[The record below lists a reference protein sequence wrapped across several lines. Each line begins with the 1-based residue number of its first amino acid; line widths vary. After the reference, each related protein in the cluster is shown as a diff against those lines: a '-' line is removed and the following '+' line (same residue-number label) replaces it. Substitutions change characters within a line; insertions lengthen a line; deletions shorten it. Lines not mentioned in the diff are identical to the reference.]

1 MSEVG
6 SAGPQGQDAMD
17 IAPSDAARRMAT
29 EDLTLVDVRE
39 PYEWEA
45 GHVPGSIHVEMAA
58 LGERLDEIP
67 EDRPVAFLCLG
78 GARSGL
84 VASTL
89 KARGY
94 DAYNVEGGFRA
105 WFEAGL
111 PTEPDGAT
119 VAPH

>member
-1 MSEVG
+1 MD
-6 SAGPQGQDAMD
+6 PMD
-17 IAPSDAARRMAT
+17 ITPAEAARRLET
-29 EDLTLVDVRE
+29 KDLALIDVRE

-45 GHVPGSIHVEMAA
+45 GHVPGSTHIDMARLA
-58 LGERLDEIP
+58 ERIDEIP
-67 EDRPVAFLCLG
+67 KDRPVAFICLS

-94 DAYNVEGGFRA
+94 DAYNVGGGFRE

-111 PTEPDGAT
+111 PTEPENAT

>member
-1 MSEVG
+1 
-6 SAGPQGQDAMD
+6 MD
-17 IAPSDAARRMAT
+17 SIDITPAEAARRMAA
-29 EDLTLVDVRE
+29 EGLALIDVRE

-111 PTEPDGAT
+111 PTEPDDAT

>member
-1 MSEVG
+1 MD
-6 SAGPQGQDAMD
+6 PMD
-17 IAPSDAARRMAT
+17 ITPAEAAQRMET
-29 EDLTLVDVRE
+29 ENLVLVDVRE

-45 GHVPGSIHVEMAA
+45 GHVPGSTHIDLATI
-58 LGERLDEIP
+58 GERLGEIP

-78 GARSGL
+78 GTRSGL
-84 VASTL
+84 VANTL

>member
-1 MSEVG
+1 M
-6 SAGPQGQDAMD
+6 DAMD
-17 IAPSDAARRMAT
+17 ITPAEAARRM
-29 EDLTLVDVRE
+29 EKENLTLIDVRE

-45 GHVPGSIHVEMAA
+45 GHVPGSTHVEMET
-58 LGERLDEIP
+58 LGQRLDEIP

-78 GARSGL
+78 GGRSGI
-84 VASTL
+84 VATTL

-94 DAYNVEGGFRA
+94 DAYNVEGGFRE

>member
-1 MSEVG
+1 
-6 SAGPQGQDAMD
+6 MD
-17 IAPSDAARRMAT
+17 EIDLTPAETARRMKDGT
-29 EDLTLVDVRE
+29 LVLVDVRE

-45 GHVPGSIHVEMAA
+45 GHVPGSTHVEMEA
-58 LGERLDEIP
+58 LGRRLAEIP

-78 GARSGL
+78 GGRSGL

-111 PTEPDGAT
+111 PTEPDDAA

>member
-1 MSEVG
+1 
-6 SAGPQGQDAMD
+6 MD
-17 IAPSDAARRMAT
+17 SIDITPAEASRRMAA
-29 EDLTLVDVRE
+29 EDLTLIDVRE

-45 GHVPGSIHVEMAA
+45 GHVPGSSHVEMAA
-58 LGERLDEIP
+58 LGERLGEIP
-67 EDRPVAFLCLG
+67 DDRPVAFLCLG
-78 GARSGL
+78 GGRSGL

-89 KARGY
+89 KERGY

-111 PTEPDGAT
+111 PTEPDNAT

>member
-1 MSEVG
+1 
-6 SAGPQGQDAMD
+6 MD
-17 IAPSDAARRMAT
+17 GIDGIDITPADAARRMEA
-29 EDLTLVDVRE
+29 ENLALFDVRE

-45 GHVPGSIHVEMAA
+45 GHVPGSTHVEMEA

-78 GARSGL
+78 GGRSGL

-111 PTEPDGAT
+111 PTEPDDAT

>member
-1 MSEVG
+1 
-6 SAGPQGQDAMD
+6 MD
-17 IAPSDAARRMAT
+17 PTDITPAQAAQRMHM
-29 EDLTLVDVRE
+29 ENLVLIDVRE

-45 GHVPGSIHVEMAA
+45 GHVPGSSHIDLATI
-58 LGERLDEIP
+58 GERLEEIP

-78 GARSGL
+78 GTRSGL
-84 VASTL
+84 VANTL

>member
-1 MSEVG
+1 MD
-6 SAGPQGQDAMD
+6 PMD
-17 IAPSDAARRMAT
+17 ITPAEAAQRMET
-29 EDLTLVDVRE
+29 ENLVLVDVRE
-39 PYEWEA
+39 LYEWEA
-45 GHVPGSIHVEMAA
+45 GHVPGSTHIDLATI
-58 LGERLDEIP
+58 GERLGEIP

-78 GARSGL
+78 GTRSGL
-84 VASTL
+84 VANTL

>member
-1 MSEVG
+1 MKD
-6 SAGPQGQDAMD
+6 AGPAGPHEPNQID
-17 IAPSDAARRMAT
+17 ITPAEAARRMET
-29 EDLTLVDVRE
+29 EDLVLIDVRE

-45 GHVPGSIHVEMAA
+45 GHVPGSAHLDMAT
-58 LGERLDEIP
+58 LGERLAEVP
-67 EDRPVAFLCLG
+67 EDRPVAFICLS

-84 VASTL
+84 VATTL

-94 DAYNVEGGFRA
+94 DAYNVQGGFGA

>member
-1 MSEVG
+1 MD
-6 SAGPQGQDAMD
+6 PMD
-17 IAPSDAARRMAT
+17 ITPAETAQRMAT
-29 EDLTLVDVRE
+29 DNLALIDVRE
-39 PYEWEA
+39 RYEWEA
-45 GHVPGSIHVEMAA
+45 GHVPGSTHIDMET
-58 LGERLDEIP
+58 LGERLEEIP

-78 GARSGL
+78 GTRSGH
-84 VASTL
+84 VATTL